1 MLIELLHKTYLDRRK
16 RNPNYSLRAFARS
29 LKIDSS
35 TLSALIRRKR
45 PLTQKTAQRLIKNL
59 GFENSEMIRAI
70 LPEGSL
76 EKEKIETTP
85 ILFFKEKSSDINLL
99 KRPSFVSLRLVG
111 NEKVGTKKNK
121 VRSGVPS
128 RSNPESLEKSLQ
140 ELTS

>member
-1 MLIELLHKTYLDRRK
+1 MLIELLHKTHSDRRK

-59 GFENSEMIRAI
+59 GFKNSEMIRAI

>member
-1 MLIELLHKTYLDRRK
+1 MLIELLHKTHSDRHK

-59 GFENSEMIRAI
+59 GFKNSEMIRAI

>member
-1 MLIELLHKTYLDRRK
+1 MLIELLHKTHSDRRK